1 MGPPWRRNLLGNLVS
16 DSRRDILDRVRR
28 ARGRGALQARQ
39 RAPLEQRIKSHPRN
53 LIPTRTDQT
62 VTENVD
68 LLVTM
73 LQACDATVDR
83 VASVKEVP
91 EAAHSFLRTHNLPAR
106 MTVSPDGDLDNIDWQ
121 QAPTLEVDRGLP
133 DPHSTVT
140 GVTGALAAVA
150 ETGTLM
156 LASGD
161 GRPTTM
167 NFLPDNHVVVL
178 HADQVVGPYEDGW
191 DRLREGTGPDGLPRT
206 VNFITGPSRT
216 GDIEQKLQL
225 GAHGPRRLH
234 VILVEDGKG

>member
-1 MGPPWRRNLLGNLVS
+1 MS

-28 ARGRGALQARQ
+28 ARGRGPLQARQ
-39 RAPLEQRIKSHPRN
+39 RSPLEQRIKSHPRN
-53 LIPTRTDQT
+53 LIPTRTDLSAD
-62 VTENVD
+62 ENVE

-83 VASVKEVP
+83 VASMDEVP
-91 EAAHSFLRTHNLPAR
+91 EAAHSFLRTHNLPASV
-106 MTVSPDGDLDNIDWQ
+106 TVSPDAELNGIDWQ
-121 QAPTLEVDRGLP
+121 RAPTLEIDRGLP
-133 DPHSTVT
+133 DAKSTVT
-140 GVTGALAAVA
+140 GLTGALAAVA

-161 GRPTTM
+161 ERPTTM

-178 HADQVVGPYEDGW
+178 HASQVVGPYEDGW
-191 DRLREGTGPDGLPRT
+191 DRLREDAGPEGMPRT

-234 VILVEDGKG
+234 VILVEDGAR